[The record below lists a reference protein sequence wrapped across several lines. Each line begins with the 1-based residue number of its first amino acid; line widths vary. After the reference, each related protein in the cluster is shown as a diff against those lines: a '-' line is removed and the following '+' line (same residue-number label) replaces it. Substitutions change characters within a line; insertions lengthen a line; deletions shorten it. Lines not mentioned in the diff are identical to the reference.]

1 MERIFV
7 KPCEG
12 KRVRDL
18 DGTLIPNEGKEVL
31 KTTYINRQIKAGDL
45 ETAMAVPKKK

>member
-1 MERIFV
+1 MERIIV

-18 DGTLIPNEGKEVL
+18 DGTLIPNDGSEVL

-45 ETAMAVPKKK
+45 EIVNVVPKKK